1 METGTKAAK
10 DAPYPYNLIREVFG
24 ENIPLD
30 KLAQNMERNFEHIM
44 RTIPE
49 VEAKMVLLR
58 YRDGQTIQ
66 EIANQYQSST
76 KQVRQNIHRSLR
88 LLRHPSR
95 TRYILHGYEEI
106 NKKEEQERIRAQR
119 QEKRILAFLRPDK
132 YVGPL
137 SEIVNS
143 YDRADAILA
152 RSRLDKVYRVD
163 IPTCAYFSLQRVG
176 ITYIWQL
183 CFVQRDELIKLRDI
197 GPKRI
202 TAIERCLSDY
212 QLVLD
217 DGKLSAD
224 PQIWNYLNQKS
235 QELKQLIQEAA
246 EV

>member
-106 NKKEEQERIRAQR
+106 NKRKN
-119 QEKRILAFLRPDK
+119 K
-132 YVGPL
+132 
-137 SEIVNS
+137 SEFGHSAKKNGFSPFCGRTSMSVH
-143 YDRADAILA
+143 
-152 RSRLDKVYRVD
+152 YR
-163 IPTCAYFSLQRVG
+163 R
-176 ITYIWQL
+176 
-183 CFVQRDELIKLRDI
+183 
-197 GPKRI
+197 
-202 TAIERCLSDY
+202 
-212 QLVLD
+212 
-217 DGKLSAD
+217 
-224 PQIWNYLNQKS
+224 
-235 QELKQLIQEAA
+235 
-246 EV
+246 